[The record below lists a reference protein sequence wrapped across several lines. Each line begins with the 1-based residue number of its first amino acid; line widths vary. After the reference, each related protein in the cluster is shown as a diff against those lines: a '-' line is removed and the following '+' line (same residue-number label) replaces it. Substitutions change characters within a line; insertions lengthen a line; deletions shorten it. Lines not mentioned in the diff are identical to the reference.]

1 MTGHR
6 ATAVDSAAA
15 TRAVEPLERTTR
27 GGDVLR
33 RPARIEAE
41 IAGAL
46 ALAPD
51 EVLRRAAGSEN
62 DMSSECMVHLIRH
75 DLRRGSRRL
84 AEALT
89 PRLLE
94 RCEASLKGSVRG
106 FSPAAAAEVR
116 EEVLGR
122 LAVALAGDDDRADFF
137 EVRFA
142 LAFKRLKIDVCR
154 LERRREQGRIALD
167 DAAVERGRE
176 APDPAPALERLAP
189 PSPARQEERLLIRQ
203 ALAALTTDERRVLVL
218 HKLAGIS
225 LASKAP
231 GSASLVRLLG
241 SSERTLRNRLRS
253 AEAKLR
259 AFHGRAG

>member
-154 LERRREQGRIALD
+154 LERRREQGRIVLD
-167 DAAVERGRE
+167 DPAPESGRR
-176 APDPAPALERLAP
+176 DPAPALERLAP